1 MRIGRFKPETNPN
14 AHDPRGLTFR
24 AIVGMHSTGWGLLA
38 SKHSVALY
46 MGHAC
51 VEVIFHD
58 QQVLE
63 ARIGEYVKTLRAIA
77 KRRAKQEE
85 QQQS

>member
-1 MRIGRFKPETNPN
+1 MKIGRFKPETNPN
-14 AHDPRGLTFR
+14 THDPRGLTVR
-24 AIVGMHSTGWGLLA
+24 TIVGMHSTGWGLLA

-63 ARIGEYVKTLRAIA
+63 ARIAEYVKALRALA
-77 KRRAKQEE
+77 ERRARREDHHK
-85 QQQS
+85 

>member
-1 MRIGRFKPETNPN
+1 MKIGRFKPETNPN
-14 AHDPRGLTFR
+14 EHDPRGLTFR

-46 MGHAC
+46 VGHAC

-63 ARIGEYVKTLRAIA
+63 ARVAEYVKMLKANA
-77 KRRAKQEE
+77 RR
-85 QQQS
+85 SP

>member
-1 MRIGRFKPETNPN
+1 MKIGRFKPETNPN
-14 AHDPRGLTFR
+14 THDPRGLTVR
-24 AIVGMHSTGWGLLA
+24 TIVGMHSTGWGLLA

-63 ARIGEYVKTLRAIA
+63 ARIASRSSSCTPPFLPMASPE
-77 KRRAKQEE
+77 
-85 QQQS
+85 